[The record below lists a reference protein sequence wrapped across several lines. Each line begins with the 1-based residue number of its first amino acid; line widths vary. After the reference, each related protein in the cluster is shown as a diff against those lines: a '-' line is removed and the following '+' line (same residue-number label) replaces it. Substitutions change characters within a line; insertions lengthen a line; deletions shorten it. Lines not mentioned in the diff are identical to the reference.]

1 MFFDYICGLM
11 TGRKVKI
18 AAIGLGNR
26 TYKYLH
32 YIAEHRDLADLVAV
46 IDGDES
52 KYVRAKEM
60 FSIPD
65 ERCFSSVE
73 DLLDSGIEVDACI
86 IGTPDVS
93 HYELTIQALE
103 SGWHVLL
110 EKPMGQSVQ
119 QCRDIVRTSKKTGK
133 LVTVCYVLRYHPYF
147 IKMKELS
154 ESPSVGKIL
163 SIRHTE
169 RVGYDRTAHTFVRG
183 PWNRKEMNTTVFFTK
198 CCHDVDLVLW
208 LSGQDV
214 KSIASVK
221 GNRVFSED
229 NAPVGAA
236 SRCIECQIE
245 HSCPYSAVD
254 LYLRRRDWIKGFMPL
269 TGESQEDMIGRV
281 LAESRYGRCVYCCP
295 ENDVIDRQK
304 VILEMESG
312 MRAEISME
320 CLTDATNRVTLIDC
334 ENAVIYGD
342 ESSIEVRYKDG
353 RGTDEYDFRWTE
365 SLGYHARADF
375 HIIEEFIDAIYEG
388 HLNTRTTSENSLES
402 HLICL
407 QVEEQRA

>member
-1 MFFDYICGLM
+1 MSHA
-11 TGRKVKI
+11 KVRI

-26 TYKYLH
+26 TYKYLR
-32 YIAEHRDLADLVAV
+32 YIADHRDVAELVAV
-46 IDGDES
+46 VDGDES
-52 KYVRAKEM
+52 KYLKAKEM
-60 FSIPD
+60 FLLPD
-65 ERCFSSVE
+65 ERCFKSVE
-73 DLLDSGIEVDACI
+73 DLSGSGIEVDACI

-103 SGWHVLL
+103 TGWHVLL

-119 QCRDIVRTSKKTGK
+119 QCRDIVQTSQRTGK

-147 IKMKELS
+147 IKMKEIS

-183 PWNRKEMNTTVFFTK
+183 PWNKKEMNTTVFFTK

-208 LSGQDV
+208 IAGGDV
-214 KSIASVK
+214 KSVSSVI
-221 GNRVFSED
+221 GNRIFAEE

-236 SRCIECQIE
+236 LRCSECPLEQ
-245 HSCPYSAVD
+245 SCTYSAVD
-254 LYLRRRDWIKGFMPL
+254 LYLRRRDWIKGFIPL
-269 TGESQEDMIGRV
+269 SGETQGEMIERV
-281 LAESRYGRCVYCCP
+281 LAESRYGRCVYRCS
-295 ENDVIDRQK
+295 ENDVVDRQK

-312 MRAEISME
+312 VRAEINME

-334 ENAVIYGD
+334 EKAVIYGD
-342 ESSIEVRYKDG
+342 EGSIEVRYKDG
-353 RGTDEYDFRWTE
+353 RGTDKYDFRWTE

-375 HIIEEFIDAIYEG
+375 HIIEEFIAAIRDG
-388 HLNTRTTSENSLES
+388 HLNTRTSAESSLES

-407 QVEEQRA
+407 QVEE